1 MTRDELFTVLTSEQ
15 GLSEKQANYVL
26 DKGTYHVTPKR
37 NKVVVDFKPEFYT
50 NNDRLSDFSKDNSPK
65 NFKKSFPYYNT
76 FAGWK
81 KLGYKV
87 KAGEKS
93 ANKVELMFKVGR
105 NWQLRETSV
114 FSFKQVEELSENAPL
129 QETTKSPVKAEPKA
143 EPKKA
148 SKQTSK
154 KSETNNS
161 QKVSKKSEKATK
173 TTAKQTSKKSETKV
187 EPKAEP
193 KKVRIT
199 SKKTQKT
206 VTDSE
211 LVKASVKTDWI
222 ACNPKEKAVK
232 SKARHNKNTKVEY
245 LCDGVS
251 MTVKNGVAYYD
262 DPKGLITF

>member
-1 MTRDELFTVLTSEQ
+1 MTRDELFTVLTEQ

-37 NKVVVDFKPEFYT
+37 QKVVVDYKPEFYT
-50 NNDRLSDFSKDNSPK
+50 NNDRLADFSKDNSPK
-65 NFKKSFPYYNT
+65 NFKKPFPYYNT

-93 ANKVELMFKVGR
+93 EKRVELIFKYGR
-105 NWQLRETSV
+105 EWKQTPTAV
-114 FSFKQVEELSENAPL
+114 FSFKQVEELTENK
-129 QETTKSPVKAEPKA
+129 QENIKTPKA

-148 SKQTSK
+148 DKQTSK
-154 KSETNNS
+154 KSE
-161 QKVSKKSEKATK
+161 KIAKP
-173 TTAKQTSKKSETKV
+173 TAKKTPKKV
-187 EPKAEP
+187 EPKTEPKAEPKSEP

-232 SKARHNKNTKVEY
+232 PKARHNKNTKTEY
-245 LCDGVS
+245 LCDGVT

>member
-114 FSFKQVEELSENAPL
+114 FSYKQVEELSENAPL
-129 QETTKSPVKAEPKA
+129 QETTKSPVKAEQKA

-154 KSETNNS
+154 KSET
-161 QKVSKKSEKATK
+161 
-173 TTAKQTSKKSETKV
+173 KV
-187 EPKAEP
+187 ETKAEP

-222 ACNPKEKAVK
+222 ACNPKEKTVK
-232 SKARHNKNTKVEY
+232 SKARHNKNTKTEY
-245 LCDGVS
+245 LCDGVT
-251 MTVKNGVAYYD
+251 MTIKNGVAYYD